1 MPLEK
6 TKILIV
12 DDEENLRHMLQI
24 MLKKLGYR
32 AETAADG
39 AQALEMSRSGDFGFI
54 LCDIRMPSLDG
65 MAFLKGHAEQGGL
78 ATVIM
83 MSAYGSVD
91 DAIACM
97 KLGAY
102 DYISKPFNTEEILLV
117 LKKAEE
123 RERLKQEN
131 RRLREEVG
139 QTCSLGNIISRCA
152 QMAEV
157 FQLVAKLASYK
168 TTVLVLGESGT
179 GKELIARALH
189 YNGSRKGAP
198 FVAVNCGAIPEA
210 LLESELFGH
219 VKGAFTDA
227 SCNKVGLF
235 EEADGG
241 TLFLDEIA
249 ELPLNL
255 QVKLLRVLQEGE
267 IRRVGAA
274 TSRRIDVR
282 VVSATAKDLGAEV
295 AGGRF
300 REDLYFRLNVFAVAL
315 PPLRERIEDVPL
327 LVDHFLLKHG
337 ERMGRVGIRPSATTL
352 QALVRYRWPGNV
364 RELENCI
371 ERGLVLCESG
381 VLDLSSLPETV
392 RRSVGIER
400 RATDLRDCLSIK
412 SGAVQLERTLISRAL
427 ERTGGNR
434 THAAK
439 LLEISHRALLY
450 KLKEYGIE

>member
-6 TKILIV
+6 TKILVV

-24 MLKKLGYR
+24 MLRKLGYR
-32 AETAADG
+32 VDTAADG
-39 AQALEMSRSGDFGFI
+39 AQALEMSRGGDFSFI
-54 LCDIRMPSLDG
+54 ICDIRMPALDG
-65 MAFLKGHAEQGGL
+65 MAFLQGCAEQGVQ
-78 ATVIM
+78 ATIIM

-102 DYISKPFNTEEILLV
+102 DYISKPFNAEEILLV

-123 RERLKQEN
+123 RERLKEEN

-152 QMAEV
+152 KMGEV

-168 TTVLVLGESGT
+168 TTVLVQGESGT

-189 YNGSRKGAP
+189 YNGARKGAP
-198 FVAVNCGAIPEA
+198 FVAVNCGAIPAA

-227 SCNKVGLF
+227 GSSKIGLF
-235 EEADGG
+235 EEAHGG

-249 ELPLNL
+249 ELPLAL

-274 TSRRIDVR
+274 ASRRIDVR
-282 VVSATAKDLGAEV
+282 VVSATAKELGAEV
-295 AGGRF
+295 AAGRF
-300 REDLYFRLNVFAVAL
+300 REDLYFRLNVFALTL
-315 PPLRERIEDVPL
+315 PPLRDRIEDVPL
-327 LVDHFLLKHG
+327 LVDHFLRKHG
-337 ERMGRVGIRPSATTL
+337 ERMGRVGIRPSEQGL

-371 ERGLVLCESG
+371 ERGLVLCENG
-381 VLDLSSLPETV
+381 VLDLSTLPEAV
-392 RRSVGIER
+392 RRAVGIER
-400 RATDLRDCLSIK
+400 RGTDLRDCLSIK
-412 SGAVQLERTLISRAL
+412 TGAEQLERTLIARAL